1 MSRYICPRV
10 PIRERYIHH
19 PKGHFLEGL
28 ILVGES
34 NRSLRMKGV
43 EVPVYYFFHGDF
55 PDVEFFSL
63 QHYIHVMEEITEEC
77 LFDHAEAPDCKR
89 AAIQYVHGTE
99 I

>member
-1 MSRYICPRV
+1 
-10 PIRERYIHH
+10 
-19 PKGHFLEGL
+19 
-28 ILVGES
+28 
-34 NRSLRMKGV
+34 MKGV

-99 I
+99 IENQINRSNE